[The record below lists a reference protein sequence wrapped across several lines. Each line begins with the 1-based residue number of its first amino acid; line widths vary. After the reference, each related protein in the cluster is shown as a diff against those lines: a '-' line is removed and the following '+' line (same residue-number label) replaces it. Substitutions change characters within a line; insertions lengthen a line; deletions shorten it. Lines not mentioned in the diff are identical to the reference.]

1 MTSCFFAKTSDKKG
15 VFLRMTHPKLESLLD
30 TINRVIVGKEDQVRL
45 LLTAMLARG
54 HVLLEDLP
62 GMGKTVLAKT
72 LAQAIGGT
80 YNRVQFTADLL
91 PSDVVGLHVFNPRT
105 NEFELR
111 RGPVFADVLLADEI
125 NRATPRTQS
134 GLLECMEERQV
145 TIEGVTLPLPSS
157 LLVIATQNPIE
168 SEGTYP
174 LPEAQ
179 LDRFLFRL
187 ALGYGSREDAR
198 EILRRFRGQSPLE
211 QVHAVVSP
219 DEIAALQRETT
230 AIHVSP
236 AVEEYVIDLT
246 EATRNHRSVEVGLS
260 PRAMLA
266 LLRSAQAAAL
276 LDGRSYVL
284 PDDVKQV
291 FPPLAVHRIRLSM
304 EAELH
309 VTEQEVIQELL
320 REVHAPVE
328 EGV

>member
-1 MTSCFFAKTSDKKG
+1 
-15 VFLRMTHPKLESLLD
+15 MTHRPLDTLLESV
-30 TINRVIVGKEDQVRL
+30 NRVIVGKEPQIRL
-45 LLTAMLARG
+45 LVTALLARG

-91 PSDVVGLHVFNPRT
+91 PSDVVGLHVFNQRT
-105 NEFELR
+105 GAFELR

-145 TIEGVTLPLPSS
+145 TIEGVTLPLPPT

-187 ALGYGSREDAR
+187 SLGYGSREDAR
-198 EILRRFRGQSPLE
+198 EILRRFRTGSPLE
-211 QVHAVVSP
+211 QVEPVINV
-219 DEIAALQRETT
+219 DEIAAMQRDVT
-230 AIHVSP
+230 AVHVSP
-236 AVEEYVIDLT
+236 AVEEYIIDLT
-246 EATRNHRSVEVGLS
+246 EATRRHRSVETGLS

-266 LLRSAQAAAL
+266 LLRSAQAAAY
-276 LDGRSYVL
+276 LDGRTYVL
-284 PDDVKQV
+284 PDDVKAV
-291 FPPLAVHRIRLSM
+291 FPALSVHRIRLSM

-309 VTEQEVIQELL
+309 VTEQEVIDDILKS
-320 REVHAPVE
+320 VATPVE

>member
-1 MTSCFFAKTSDKKG
+1 
-15 VFLRMTHPKLESLLD
+15 MTHPKLQLLLD
-30 TINRVIVGKEDQVRL
+30 TINRVIVGKEEQVRL

-54 HVLLEDLP
+54 HILLEDLP

-91 PSDVVGLHVFNPRT
+91 PSDVVGLHVFNPQSHS
-105 NEFELR
+105 FELR

-145 TIEGVTLPLPSS
+145 TIEGVTLPLPAS

-187 ALGYGSREDAR
+187 SLGYGTREDAR

-211 QVHAVVSP
+211 RVQAIVTP
-219 DEIAALQRETT
+219 DEIAQMQLETT
-230 AIHVSP
+230 TVHVSP
-236 AVEEYVIDLT
+236 AVEDYVINLT
-246 EATRNHRSVEVGLS
+246 EATRHHRAIDIGIS

-266 LLRSAQAAAL
+266 LLRSSQAAAY
-276 LDGRSYVL
+276 LDGRTYVL

-291 FPPLAVHRIRLSM
+291 FTPLAVHRVRLSL

-309 VTEQEVIQELL
+309 TTEQEVI
-320 REVHAPVE
+320 REILKEVPAPVE
-328 EGV
+328 KGV

>member
-1 MTSCFFAKTSDKKG
+1 
-15 VFLRMTHPKLESLLD
+15 MTHRPLDTLLESV
-30 TINRVIVGKEDQVRL
+30 NRVIVGKDPQIRL
-45 LLTAMLARG
+45 LVTALLARG

-91 PSDVVGLHVFNPRT
+91 PSDVVGLHVFNQRT
-105 NEFELR
+105 GAFELR

-145 TIEGVTLPLPSS
+145 TIEGVTLPLPPT

-187 ALGYGSREDAR
+187 SLGYGSREDAR
-198 EILRRFRGQSPLE
+198 EILRRFRTGSPLE
-211 QVHAVVSP
+211 QVEPVISV
-219 DEIAALQRETT
+219 DEIAAMQRDVT
-230 AIHVSP
+230 AVHVSP
-236 AVEEYVIDLT
+236 AVEEYIIDLT
-246 EATRNHRSVEVGLS
+246 EATRRHRSVETGLS

-266 LLRSAQAAAL
+266 LLRSAQAAAY
-276 LDGRSYVL
+276 LDGRTYVL
-284 PDDVKQV
+284 PDDVKAV
-291 FPPLAVHRIRLSM
+291 FPALSVHRIRLSM

-309 VTEQEVIQELL
+309 VTEQEVIDDILKS
-320 REVHAPVE
+320 VATPVE

>member
-1 MTSCFFAKTSDKKG
+1 M
-15 VFLRMTHPKLESLLD
+15 
-30 TINRVIVGKEDQVRL
+30 NRVIVGKEAQVRL
-45 LLTAMLARG
+45 LVTAMLARG

-91 PSDVVGLHVFNPRT
+91 PSDVVGLHVLNPRT
-105 NEFELR
+105 SEFELR

-145 TIEGVTLPLPSS
+145 TIEGITLPLPAT

-187 ALGYGSREDAR
+187 SLGYGNREEAR
-198 EILRRFRGQSPLE
+198 EILRRFRSGTPLDSVRPVITPE
-211 QVHAVVSP
+211 
-219 DEIAALQRETT
+219 EIAAMQRETT
-230 AIHVSP
+230 AVHVSP
-236 AVEEYVIDLT
+236 AIEEYVIDLI
-246 EATRNHRSVEVGLS
+246 EATRNHRSIEVGLS

-266 LLRSAQAAAL
+266 LLRSAQASAYL
-276 LDGRSYVL
+276 EGRSFVL
-284 PDDVKQV
+284 PDDVKRV
-291 FPPLAVHRIRLSM
+291 FPPLAVHRIRLSL

-309 VTEQEVIQELL
+309 VTEEEVVQSIL
-320 REVHAPVE
+320 REVSAPVE

>member
-1 MTSCFFAKTSDKKG
+1 
-15 VFLRMTHPKLESLLD
+15 MTHRPLDTLLESV
-30 TINRVIVGKEDQVRL
+30 NRVIVGKEPQIRL
-45 LLTAMLARG
+45 LVTALLARG

-91 PSDVVGLHVFNPRT
+91 PSDVVGLHVFNQQT
-105 NEFELR
+105 SEFELR

-145 TIEGVTLPLPSS
+145 TIEGVTLPLPPT

-187 ALGYGSREDAR
+187 SLGYGSREDAR
-198 EILRRFRGQSPLE
+198 EILRRFRTGSPLE
-211 QVHAVVSP
+211 QVEPVISV
-219 DEIAALQRETT
+219 DEIAAMQRDVT
-230 AIHVSP
+230 AVHVSP
-236 AVEEYVIDLT
+236 AVEEYIIDLT
-246 EATRNHRSVEVGLS
+246 EATRRHRSVETGLS

-266 LLRSAQAAAL
+266 LLRSAQAAAY
-276 LDGRSYVL
+276 LDGRTYVL
-284 PDDVKQV
+284 PDDVKAV
-291 FPPLAVHRIRLSM
+291 FPALSVHRIRLSM

-309 VTEQEVIQELL
+309 VTEQEVIDDILKS
-320 REVHAPVE
+320 VAAPVE

>member
-1 MTSCFFAKTSDKKG
+1 
-15 VFLRMTHPKLESLLD
+15 MTHRPLDTLLESV
-30 TINRVIVGKEDQVRL
+30 NRVIVGKEPQIRL
-45 LLTAMLARG
+45 LVTALLARG

-72 LAQAIGGT
+72 LAHAIGGT

-91 PSDVVGLHVFNPRT
+91 PSDVVGLHVFNQRT
-105 NEFELR
+105 GAFELR

-145 TIEGVTLPLPSS
+145 TIEGVTLPLPPT

-187 ALGYGSREDAR
+187 SLGYGSREDAR
-198 EILRRFRGQSPLE
+198 EILRRFRTGSPLE
-211 QVHAVVSP
+211 QVEPVISV
-219 DEIAALQRETT
+219 DEIAAMQRDVT
-230 AIHVSP
+230 AVHVSP
-236 AVEEYVIDLT
+236 AVEEYIIDLT
-246 EATRNHRSVEVGLS
+246 EATRRHRSVETGLS

-266 LLRSAQAAAL
+266 LLRSAQAAAY
-276 LDGRSYVL
+276 LDGRTYVL
-284 PDDVKQV
+284 PDDVKAV
-291 FPPLAVHRIRLSM
+291 FPALSVHRIRLSM

-309 VTEQEVIQELL
+309 VTEQEVIDDILKS
-320 REVHAPVE
+320 VAAPVE

>member
-1 MTSCFFAKTSDKKG
+1 
-15 VFLRMTHPKLESLLD
+15 MTHPALDSLL
-30 TINRVIVGKEDQVRL
+30 TSVNRVIVGKAEQVRL
-45 LLTAMLARG
+45 LVTALLARG

-80 YNRVQFTADLL
+80 YNRLQFTADLL
-91 PSDVVGLHVFNPRT
+91 PSDVVGLHVFNQRT

-111 RGPVFADVLLADEI
+111 KGPVFADVLLADEI

-145 TIEGVTLPLPSS
+145 TIEGITLPLPST
-157 LLVIATQNPIE
+157 LLVIATQNPLE

-187 ALGYGSREDAR
+187 SLGYGTREDAK
-198 EILRRFRGQSPLE
+198 EILRRFRSTSPLE
-211 QVHAVVSP
+211 TVQPVMSV
-219 DEIAALQRETT
+219 EQIAALQKEVT
-230 AIHVSP
+230 AVHVSQ
-236 AVEEYVIDLT
+236 AVEDYVIDLT
-246 EATRNHRSVEVGLS
+246 EATRSHRSVDVGIS

-266 LLRSAQAAAL
+266 LLRAAQAYAFVS
-276 LDGRSYVL
+276 GRAYVL
-284 PDDVKQV
+284 PDDVKAV
-291 FPPLAVHRIRLSM
+291 FPSLAVHRIRLSM

-309 VTEQEVIQELL
+309 VTEQEVVAQIMSS
-320 REVHAPVE
+320 VPAPVE
-328 EGV
+328 ESV